1 MLLSCTSLQK
11 METVD
16 GEQVEKQHMAH
27 YYYINYKQFV
37 NAVKYKLDQ
46 MRKKIEMEEK
56 KVSWWLHILSTEII

>member
-56 KVSWWLHILSTEII
+56 KVS